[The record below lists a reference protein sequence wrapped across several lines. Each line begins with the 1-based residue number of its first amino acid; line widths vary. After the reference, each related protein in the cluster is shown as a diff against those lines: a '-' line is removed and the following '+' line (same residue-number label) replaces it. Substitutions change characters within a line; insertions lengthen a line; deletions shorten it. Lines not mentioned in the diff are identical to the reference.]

1 MFQVEGRN
9 QFPCD
14 FCDKVC
20 KSKGGLT
27 RHRRSKH
34 TAEQGQSSR
43 AVPEPLQVVSSE
55 KVKELIGDIG
65 KHLTD
70 EKLYKK
76 EDIAEVLKLQP
87 TDSFVKFPNSIL
99 SKFKNRKNHNKL
111 LQQFYGK
118 TNAHWEEYFHPCK
131 AQKIVFLM
139 LIHLPERLVA
149 FLEDSQDKSSPKV

>member
-1 MFQVEGRN
+1 LFQAERRN

-43 AVPEPLQVVSSE
+43 AVPEPLQIVSSK
-55 KVKELIGDIG
+55 KVKELISDIG

-76 EDIAEVLKLQP
+76 EDIAEVLRLQP
-87 TDSFVKFPNSIL
+87 TDSFVKFFNGIYRNSKIERIITSSCNNFMAKQML
-99 SKFKNRKNHNKL
+99 TGKNTSTCVR
-111 LQQFYGK
+111 
-118 TNAHWEEYFHPCK
+118 PR
-131 AQKIVFLM
+131 
-139 LIHLPERLVA
+139 RLY
-149 FLEDSQDKSSPKV
+149 S